1 MVCNLLFPMPLF
13 SNDYGKKIFNQSQ
26 PEIAYV
32 GVGCFPSSKQ
42 NQLKDLE
49 ETIHVLKTYVAK
61 PLV

>member
-1 MVCNLLFPMPLF
+1 MPLF

-49 ETIHVLKTYVAK
+49 KTIHVLKAYVAK